1 MQKFGEI
8 FRNIP
13 EGTKVDPSVK
23 PFTPEPP
30 DDKAEYL
37 DPLRACAAA
46 ADAQRRN
53 DHASI
58 QPMDPVRWRHYSALF
73 SASRSVPLRG
83 WRGVLRPSPAP
94 NPPRYNTRSGDA
106 RQRDPARDSSR
117 RNNLYR
123 ATSRRRPGSSSRARA
138 HGGDYHPSPSL
149 SAVRPE
155 RVLYRDTAE
164 WLCLIVASSREAAG
178 ATSGD
183 WPVNIPTPRSA
194 RIWPLSTAE
203 PPGTAR
209 RTGKQTRRRG
219 VGRNFADR
227 LGNSARFCGISQG
240 VAWACKGGVSARPL
254 PALQVDQI

>member
-1 MQKFGEI
+1 M
-8 FRNIP
+8 
-13 EGTKVDPSVK
+13 
-23 PFTPEPP
+23 
-30 DDKAEYL
+30 A
-37 DPLRACAAA
+37 
-46 ADAQRRN
+46 
-53 DHASI
+53 
-58 QPMDPVRWRHYSALF
+58 
-73 SASRSVPLRG
+73 
-83 WRGVLRPSPAP
+83 GVLRPSPAP

-183 WPVNIPTPRSA
+183 WPVNTPTPRSA

-219 VGRNFADR
+219 GPKFCGPPRKLRATLRNFPGGRVGVQGRCVGSTPTCATSGLNLMRWTTPD
-227 LGNSARFCGISQG
+227 GID
-240 VAWACKGGVSARPL
+240 VSSSGR
-254 PALQVDQI
+254 

>member
-37 DPLRACAAA
+37 DPLRACGGSCGRPKEERSR
-46 ADAQRRN
+46 QHPTN
-53 DHASI
+53 G
-58 QPMDPVRWRHYSALF
+58 PCPVA
-73 SASRSVPLRG
+73 ASRCIIQCQPQCSLT
-83 WRGVLRPSPAP
+83 WMAGVLRPSQAP

-164 WLCLIVASSREAAG
+164 WLCLIVASSREATG

-183 WPVNIPTPRSA
+183 WPVNFPTPRSA
-194 RIWPLSTAE
+194 RI
-203 PPGTAR
+203 
-209 RTGKQTRRRG
+209 
-219 VGRNFADR
+219 
-227 LGNSARFCGISQG
+227 
-240 VAWACKGGVSARPL
+240 
-254 PALQVDQI
+254 